1 MSGMDIANDLFS
13 LLNTEPIPKQLELT
27 ILPLQDDKT
36 SFLKEDIYL
45 GIHFPCIP
53 QLSRDFR
60 SLYKRLKNDKV
71 DMEQTHFRNQMM
83 KVLTCLLL
91 VCPDHATAWSDR
103 RRVILRTLIQVNH
116 TDDEEKIKILEEE
129 MDYLDLLFTHH
140 SKA

>member
-1 MSGMDIANDLFS
+1 
-13 LLNTEPIPKQLELT
+13 
-27 ILPLQDDKT
+27 
-36 SFLKEDIYL
+36 
-45 GIHFPCIP
+45 
-53 QLSRDFR
+53 
-60 SLYKRLKNDKV
+60 
-71 DMEQTHFRNQMM
+71 MM